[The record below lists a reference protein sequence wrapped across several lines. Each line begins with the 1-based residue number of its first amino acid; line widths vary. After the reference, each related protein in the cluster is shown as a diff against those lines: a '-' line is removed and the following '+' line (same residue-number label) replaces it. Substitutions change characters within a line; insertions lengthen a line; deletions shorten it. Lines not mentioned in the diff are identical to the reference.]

1 MSLVPIVVAVRAD
14 AVVVVVVATHPALQ
28 IFATLARNYGIH
40 YEGFSHMCLGPIK
53 AFEHSSYVEMLS
65 LQMGIGNYV
74 KRFAKSSFKSPFK
87 LGHTFQFS
95 IGC

>member
-53 AFEHSSYVEMLS
+53 AFEHSSYVEML
-65 LQMGIGNYV
+65 
-74 KRFAKSSFKSPFK
+74 
-87 LGHTFQFS
+87 
-95 IGC
+95 